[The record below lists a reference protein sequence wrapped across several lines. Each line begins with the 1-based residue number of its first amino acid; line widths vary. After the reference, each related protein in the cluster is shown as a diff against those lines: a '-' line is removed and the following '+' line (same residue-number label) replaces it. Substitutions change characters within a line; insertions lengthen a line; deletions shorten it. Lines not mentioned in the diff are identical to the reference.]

1 MSAIKKYKKPL
12 IATAAVVGGY
22 LVYKAI
28 KNRQPSQGT
37 ALLNDEAAAKAK
49 GQSLSY
55 TQATYV
61 NLANVIFNA
70 WFQNFNIFNP
80 VDEKQILSVMSK
92 MKNDLDIE
100 LLQKAFAT
108 RPAHTYFGLSTG
120 SQLSLFP
127 FVNQSFDNRWYGLWN
142 QDKNNVNDDW
152 ASKGIKYKL

>member
-1 MSAIKKYKKPL
+1 MSAVTKYKKPL

-61 NLANVIFNA
+61 NLANVIFNS
-70 WFQNFNIFNP
+70 WFQNFNVFNP

-92 MKNDLDIE
+92 MKNDLDVIA
-100 LLQKAFAT
+100 LTRAFGKRRA
-108 RPAHTYFGLSTG
+108 PVPFGSFFV
-120 SQLSLFP
+120 SDLSLGEWLREALYENEIQA
-127 FVNQSFDNRWYGLWN
+127 V
-142 QDKNNVNDDW
+142 NNVLR
-152 ASKGIKYKL
+152 SKGITAQF